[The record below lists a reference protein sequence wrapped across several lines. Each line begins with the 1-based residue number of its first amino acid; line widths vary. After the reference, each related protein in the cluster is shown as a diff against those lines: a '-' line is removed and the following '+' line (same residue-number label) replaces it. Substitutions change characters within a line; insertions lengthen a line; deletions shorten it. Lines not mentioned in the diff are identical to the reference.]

1 MIFFQYSLI
10 NTKLKQYLKWNSFAF
25 YTFLR
30 SLISTNV
37 SLLNKK
43 ISITYTHLYYTIK
56 YLYKKHLEEIPQRT
70 PPQMNGK
77 NTYRLNCNVE
87 LTIVL
92 KK

>member
-10 NTKLKQYLKWNSFAF
+10 NTKLKQYLKWNSFVF
-25 YTFLR
+25 YTYLR

-56 YLYKKHLEEIPQRT
+56 YLYYSNVYDYKEHLP
-70 PPQMNGK
+70 K
-77 NTYRLNCNVE
+77 
-87 LTIVL
+87 
-92 KK
+92 